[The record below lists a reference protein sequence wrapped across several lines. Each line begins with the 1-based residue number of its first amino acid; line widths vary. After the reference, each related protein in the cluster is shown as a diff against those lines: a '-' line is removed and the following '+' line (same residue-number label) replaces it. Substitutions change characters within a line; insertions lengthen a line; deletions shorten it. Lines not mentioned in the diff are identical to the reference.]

1 VRQVRLA
8 STVSDQIRA
17 MILDGHMPAGERLPT
32 ESDMMERFNV
42 GRSTIREAMKQLQ
55 AEHVVEI
62 RHGTGT
68 FVADR
73 MGITRDPLGLEFAE
87 QTKLASD
94 LMEARLMIEPS
105 VSGLAAERRSAE
117 DLEAIREAEAEME
130 RAVAAGES
138 YDRLDTAFHIAI
150 AASTHNSVLERM
162 YLTIFEAMEA
172 NYQRTRGVRG
182 SVDAAILYHTA
193 ILRALEAGDR
203 SLAAEMTEKHIRQTI
218 ADTEVG
224 ADATRPVPTK
234 GEHT

>member
-1 VRQVRLA
+1 
-8 STVSDQIRA
+8 
-17 MILDGHMPAGERLPT
+17 MILDEHLSAGERLPT

-87 QTKLASD
+87 QTKLATD

-105 VSGLAAERRSAE
+105 VSGLAAERRTES
-117 DLEAIREAEAEME
+117 DLEAIRQAEANME
-130 RAVAAGES
+130 RAVASGAS

-162 YLTIFEAMEA
+162 YFTIFEAMEA
-172 NYQRTRGVRG
+172 NYQRTRCVRG
-182 SVDAAILYHTA
+182 SVDAAILYHAA
-193 ILRALEAGDR
+193 ILRAIEAGDKA
-203 SLAAEMTEKHIRQTI
+203 LAAQMTERHIRQTI

-224 ADATRPVPTK
+224 ADAARTASTK
-234 GEHT
+234 GEQT